1 MGPLSY
7 KSCLQPPHPGA
18 SSRFCFPARRQ
29 PARLGVILE
38 KPYENTAELS
48 SSPQYDIVPSI
59 RNQMPRSGL
68 CLSSP
73 NAQRHTNTVERA
85 CMCES
90 KLISNLLREMRMRTE
105 GEGGG
110 DQWRSQSVD
119 VRRIS
124 QKEVPISDWSPGPTK
139 ICRPEASGNFTACS
153 SHAC

>member
-1 MGPLSY
+1 MRLWVTY
-7 KSCLQPPHPGA
+7 RALHNTILY
-18 SSRFCFPARRQ
+18 PA
-29 PARLGVILE
+29 LGVKCL
-38 KPYENTAELS
+38 
-48 SSPQYDIVPSI
+48 IVAF
-59 RNQMPRSGL
+59 

-73 NAQRHTNTVERA
+73 NAQRHTNAVERA

-110 DQWRSQSVD
+110 DQRRSQSVD
-119 VRRIS
+119 VCRIS

-139 ICRPEASGNFTACS
+139 ICRPEASGKFTACS